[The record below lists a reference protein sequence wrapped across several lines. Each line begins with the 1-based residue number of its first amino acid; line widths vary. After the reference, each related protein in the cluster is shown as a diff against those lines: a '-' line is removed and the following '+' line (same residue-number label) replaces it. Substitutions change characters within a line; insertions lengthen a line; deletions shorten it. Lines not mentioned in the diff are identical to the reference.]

1 MAATSYESIP
11 QEMRAL
17 PQWVCHRGGGKVPI
31 DPNTGRNAKANDPGT
46 WGTFEEAVAW
56 ATDNGGGIG
65 FEFTEG
71 DPFCGIDL
79 DHVVGEDGEL
89 AVSAREIVDAL
100 DTYTEFSPSGT
111 GLHLIARAEKP
122 GGESKRTNQDGTASE
137 MYDHGRY
144 FRMTG
149 NVYDGHGAIRDRQ
162 EAVSGVHARYVARV
176 QERAPREPS
185 AAQDALGWNSEVV
198 VTDGGRDRHDV
209 PLTADAALGRMRRSA
224 RWSEIAPLWDGD
236 TTPYGGDH
244 SAADMALCNHLAYF
258 CDRDE
263 RLMDE
268 LFRRS
273 GLMRGKWD
281 EVHHPGD
288 PFPTYGSHA
297 IHNAASTC
305 RECHS
310 ERHPSPSPSIS
321 ASGAFVSLYDVTGD
335 NLPSRDPEMVSGIL
349 RERQVMLIAAPSK
362 AGKTWLA
369 VALMWA
375 LATGGEWLGARCART
390 RVVYC
395 NMEVSPASFANRC
408 EAVRGEMGIPHDA
421 ARMVDVLSGRGAGYD
436 ANRLVEAV
444 LVHLGGTPAC
454 VVVDCLYAIETG
466 NENDAE
472 AIRALFAEL
481 NRLTRAG
488 CSVVGVH
495 HFPKGSSG
503 MKASVDRMA
512 GSSVFA
518 RAPDALLSL
527 DPLDVDPRGEAGAEL
542 AEQGYSAYR
551 LSFDL
556 RDFRPRRPID
566 LIFTGTRFVR
576 DVGGL
581 LGGAYIKGSPQAN
594 GAHSGRANA
603 ERAEADWKRKAALV
617 GEAVSAAAL
626 EGANPTME
634 YVRDYYNS
642 HRGGYGLARVS
653 VGTIAN
659 WTKPSNDVIPFV
671 KEGGIVVAVDDV
683 GRTDV
688 AAEAYERTPTV

>member
-1 MAATSYESIP
+1 MLASERVMAALLSDSMRPDSLTDGERAEVVSSLKAQPYNGPFSPVDVGTWLGCGMEEAEGVWGMAEAHGSPYNVI
-11 QEMRAL
+11 EM
-17 PQWVCHRGGGKVPI
+17 
-31 DPNTGRNAKANDPGT
+31 AKARGYAEPPLLSGPSSVT
-46 WGTFEEAVAW
+46 
-56 ATDNGGGIG
+56 
-65 FEFTEG
+65 
-71 DPFCGIDL
+71 PPK
-79 DHVVGEDGEL
+79 
-89 AVSAREIVDAL
+89 VDA
-100 DTYTEFSPSGT
+100 SP
-111 GLHLIARAEKP
+111 
-122 GGESKRTNQDGTASE
+122 
-137 MYDHGRY
+137 
-144 FRMTG
+144 
-149 NVYDGHGAIRDRQ
+149 
-162 EAVSGVHARYVARV
+162 
-176 QERAPREPS
+176 
-185 AAQDALGWNSEVV
+185 
-198 VTDGGRDRHDV
+198 
-209 PLTADAALGRMRRSA
+209 
-224 RWSEIAPLWDGD
+224 
-236 TTPYGGDH
+236 
-244 SAADMALCNHLAYF
+244 
-258 CDRDE
+258 
-263 RLMDE
+263 
-268 LFRRS
+268 
-273 GLMRGKWD
+273 
-281 EVHHPGD
+281 
-288 PFPTYGSHA
+288 
-297 IHNAASTC
+297 
-305 RECHS
+305 
-310 ERHPSPSPSIS
+310 
-321 ASGAFVSLYDVTGD
+321 FVSLYDVTGEGLLD
-335 NLPSRDPEMVSGIL
+335 PDPEIIEGVL
-349 RERQVMLIAAPSK
+349 RERQVMLIAAPPK
-362 AGKTWLA
+362 GGKTWLA

-626 EGANPTME
+626 EGVNPTME

-642 HRGGYGLARVS
+642 HRGGLRAG
-653 VGTIAN
+653 
-659 WTKPSNDVIPFV
+659 
-671 KEGGIVVAVDDV
+671 EGVRWHYRQLD
-683 GRTDV
+683 
-688 AAEAYERTPTV
+688 EA